1 MPVKIYYL
9 IFKKKISLPSVKET
23 KTIEEE
29 IAQLDVISDILEIG

>member
-1 MPVKIYYL
+1 MFVKIYYIIL
-9 IFKKKISLPSVKET
+9 LKKYSLPFVKET